1 MKVSEAF
8 AVLGVSSTADL
19 KEIKAAYRKRVIE
32 THPDKGGNS
41 TDFIKVRA
49 AYEILCSFLQ
59 SPDID
64 DDVPIPDDL
73 RSIIDEIVRE
83 FRSQFQKSE
92 AMCSSAFSEFNNKM
106 RDTIASG
113 GRYDLQKFG
122 EAFRTEWNKLVLDL
136 FQHFNNNCRATIHK
150 YEGWFHKT
158 MEPTFEE
165 IYKRQLRSFASSPA
179 FYVYGVILLG
189 LGSLLA
195 GWIYHSELSE
205 SIPSVILIGTTP
217 LALLPVVYWLD
228 CCRSRKTPADVHET
242 LSVEL
247 FKIDPGA
254 EFQGSAILK
263 QSSAYTAAAGWGG
276 FAIGDFIA
284 GGHPILGAIVGLVV
298 GEVVGRIKN
307 PTEKMRK
314 MISDQFDQFVSI
326 AQRDVT
332 KYVTDSH
339 KKLME
344 DIQNQV
350 RANYQQGVKQTVL
363 LIASDRAP
371 ASPFGQSHQKA
382 SPSLSKQLVEACSAG
397 NVNEVSQLLEKGGDP
412 NLREGR
418 WGYTLL
424 QRAVYRGNSDMVRL
438 LLEKGARVDKE
449 AVKLAKNSGYKELS
463 RFLQDQLHV

>member
-1 MKVSEAF
+1 
-8 AVLGVSSTADL
+8 
-19 KEIKAAYRKRVIE
+19 
-32 THPDKGGNS
+32 
-41 TDFIKVRA
+41 
-49 AYEILCSFLQ
+49 
-59 SPDID
+59 
-64 DDVPIPDDL
+64 
-73 RSIIDEIVRE
+73 
-83 FRSQFQKSE
+83 
-92 AMCSSAFSEFNNKM
+92 
-106 RDTIASG
+106 
-113 GRYDLQKFG
+113 
-122 EAFRTEWNKLVLDL
+122 
-136 FQHFNNNCRATIHK
+136 
-150 YEGWFHKT
+150 